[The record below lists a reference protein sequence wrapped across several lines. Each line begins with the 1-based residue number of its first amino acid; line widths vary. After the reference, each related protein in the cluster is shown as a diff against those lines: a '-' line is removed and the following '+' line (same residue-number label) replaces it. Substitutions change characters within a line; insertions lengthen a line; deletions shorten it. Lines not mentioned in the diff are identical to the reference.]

1 MNFPT
6 KNTLRN
12 SGIVFALILFILFYG
27 LHYFIHNE
35 SRQYVLIICL
45 IIIAISL
52 ISPYSLS
59 KPYEYWMNFG
69 KIMAKINS
77 NIILGIFFY
86 FVITPFAMIK
96 RLFLISKK
104 SNNKENS
111 YFKKITK
118 KVKYEFK
125 DQF

>member
-12 SGIVFALILFILFYG
+12 SGIVFAFILFILFYG
-27 LHYFIHNE
+27 LHYLIHNE

-69 KIMAKINS
+69 RIMAKINS
-77 NIILGIFFY
+77 NLILGIFFY

-104 SNNKENS
+104 SNNKVNS
-111 YFKKITK
+111 YLKKTTK